1 MGPPDVVSQGLLAQ
15 LLGWGGGLH
24 VSPGTPKLILA
35 SDMQLFT
42 GEPEIP
48 LSRCFSNPKRAV
60 THAESISGLF
70 MLLFSH

>member
-15 LLGWGGGLH
+15 LLRGGALH

-35 SDMQLFT
+35 SDVQLFT

-48 LSRCFSNPKRAV
+48 LSHCFSNPKRAV